1 MQSFTKLSDE
11 AMAPLDFYVDNSS
24 FSLNIASGNSL
35 ESSTLKFGAFI
46 FNEKHMKNLEKFT
59 TAGLSSS
66 TTFGGVT
73 FKKEQNMKPRKYI
86 FVGSMQ
92 IDIT

>member
-24 FSLNIASGNSL
+24 FSSNIASGNSL

-46 FNEKHMKNLEKFT
+46 CNEKHMKNLEKFT

-86 FVGSMQ
+86 FIGSMQ
-92 IDIT
+92 NDIT